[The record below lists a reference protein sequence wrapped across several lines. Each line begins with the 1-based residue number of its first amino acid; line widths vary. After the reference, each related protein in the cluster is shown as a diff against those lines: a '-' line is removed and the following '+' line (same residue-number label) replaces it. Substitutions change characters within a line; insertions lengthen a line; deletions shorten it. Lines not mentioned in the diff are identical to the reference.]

1 MTRNL
6 VCCLLACIFFGC
18 SSDFE
23 VRVTSKYNGIIDSL
37 TYSVNGQRKIKISNL
52 EIGTDTTVYYNGDNI
67 TSKDI
72 YSYLNLYKNGIKVDS
87 TFNYTDL
94 GGAAWPSKMNVIITD
109 NLKLKIQYPDLQA
122 Y

>member
-1 MTRNL
+1 MIRNL
-6 VCCLLACIFFGC
+6 FYCLLVYIFCGC
-18 SSDFE
+18 SSNYK
-23 VRVTSKYNGIIDSL
+23 VNVASNYNGLIDSL

-52 EIGTDTTVYYNGDNI
+52 ASGTDTTLYYNGDNI

-72 YSYLNLYKNGIKVDS
+72 YSYLSIYKGGVKVDS
-87 TFNYTDL
+87 AFEYTDL

-109 NLKLKIQYPDLQA
+109 SLTLQIQYPDFQT